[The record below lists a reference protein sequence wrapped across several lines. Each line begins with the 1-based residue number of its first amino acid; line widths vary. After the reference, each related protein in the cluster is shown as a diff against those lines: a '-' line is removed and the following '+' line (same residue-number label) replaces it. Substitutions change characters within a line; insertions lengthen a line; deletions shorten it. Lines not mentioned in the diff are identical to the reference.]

1 MKVLLTWQ
9 AHAEEIERV
18 RSALPTETEVVAHGE
33 IPSFSRFDASF
44 DGLAEEARDADV
56 LMGFCLPPGI
66 LDIADNLKLI
76 CWMHAGVNRLDSAK
90 LMEKGIRV
98 CNSRGANGPAVAEH
112 AMALLL
118 GSAKRLVMKQQAMR
132 EAEYFPL
139 YEPGT
144 RSAMLSRRT
153 LLVVGLGRIGT
164 AIAKFAQAFDMHVM
178 AIRRHPER
186 GGDHVDS
193 VHGPDALRDL
203 LPQADYVMLA
213 TPITGETEHFFGE
226 RELAAMKP
234 TAFLINIARGNLT
247 QEVPL
252 QRALKS
258 EAIAGYAADV
268 WPDYGMV
275 FPETCYFQCP
285 TRTGY
290 HKLPNVLGTGDQ
302 AANAEDVLERHIDQG
317 IESIQQFMRG
327 EPLSWEVDL
336 ELGY

>member
-9 AHAEEIERV
+9 AHEDEIERV
-18 RSALPTETEVVAHGE
+18 RAALPVGTEVVAHDE
-33 IPSFSRFDASF
+33 IPSFSRFDASCE
-44 DGLAEEARDADV
+44 GLAEEARDADI

-66 LDIADNLKLI
+66 LDIADRLKLI
-76 CWMHAGVNRLDSAK
+76 CWMHAGVNRLDAAK
-90 LMEKGIRV
+90 LKEKGIRV
-98 CNSRGANGPAVAEH
+98 CNSRGANGTAVAEH
-112 AMALLL
+112 AMALML
-118 GSAKRLVMKQQAMR
+118 GSAKRLPMKHRAVH

-139 YEPGT
+139 YEPAT
-144 RSAMLSRRT
+144 RSAMLSGRT
-153 LLVVGLGRIGT
+153 LLLVGLGKIGT
-164 AIAKFAQAFDMHVM
+164 AIAKFARAFDMNVV

-186 GGDHVDS
+186 GGEHADR
-193 VHGPDALRDL
+193 VHAPDELLDL
-203 LPQADYVMLA
+203 LPEADYVVLA

-226 RELAAMKP
+226 SELAAMKP

-252 QRALKS
+252 YRALT
-258 EAIAGYAADV
+258 EARIAGYAADV

-317 IESIQQFMRG
+317 IESMQQFMRG
-327 EPLSWEVDL
+327 DPLSWEVDL
-336 ELGY
+336 DLGY